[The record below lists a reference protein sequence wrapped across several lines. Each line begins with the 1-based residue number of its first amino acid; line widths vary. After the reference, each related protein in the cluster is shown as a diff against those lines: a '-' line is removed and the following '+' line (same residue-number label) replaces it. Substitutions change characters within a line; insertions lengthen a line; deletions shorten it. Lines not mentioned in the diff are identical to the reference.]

1 MTPTKKGNTT
11 TIRIEKVR
19 KAQLDSSQVAHMGG
33 GQHSGLVINKQT
45 GRNLLGLFSERL
57 VNFTHF

>member
-1 MTPTKKGNTT
+1 MTPAKNGNVT

-45 GRNLLGLFSERL
+45 GRKLLG
-57 VNFTHF
+57 